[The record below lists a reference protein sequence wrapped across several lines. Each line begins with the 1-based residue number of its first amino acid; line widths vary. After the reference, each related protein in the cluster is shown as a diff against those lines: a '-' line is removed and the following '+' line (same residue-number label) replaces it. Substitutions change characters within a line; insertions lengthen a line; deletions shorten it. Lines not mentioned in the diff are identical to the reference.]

1 MQKKIWEIELMADFI
16 RHEFVFQGELT
27 DAILKIEKTYRN
39 VQSLHIK
46 FIQAL

>member
-1 MQKKIWEIELMADFI
+1 MQKKIWKIELMADFI

-27 DAILKIEKTYRN
+27 DAISKIDKNYGN

>member
-1 MQKKIWEIELMADFI
+1 MQKKIWKINLMADFI

-39 VQSLHIK
+39 VQSLYIEL
-46 FIQAL
+46 IQVL